1 MKLLGFIFALLLA
14 SPVWAATQTLIL
26 YQSNLE
32 GGSLSIN
39 YDDVAMTASS
49 ISAANPSASASN
61 DMNCW
66 WTINGVTTT
75 IKVTRGGVSSAI
87 PLNNPLPVQI
97 VNTARGQHTIFVG
110 LQGYGCVY
118 NAPSN

>member
-1 MKLLGFIFALLLA
+1 MKLLGFIFALLLTH
-14 SPVWAATQTLIL
+14 PVWAATQTFTL

-39 YDDVAMTASS
+39 YDDLLMTAGS
-49 ISAANPSASASN
+49 ISAANSSASASN

-66 WTINGVTTT
+66 WAINGVTTN
-75 IKVTRGGVSSAI
+75 IKVTRGGVSLAI
-87 PLNNPLPVQI
+87 PLDNPLPVQI
-97 VNTARGQHTIFVG
+97 TNTARGQRTIFVG
-110 LQGYGCVY
+110 LQAYGCNY